1 MRLLELCPEIIV
13 QIGESVD
20 SEQDLLA
27 LSRAHPA
34 LSTLLTRCLYRLDAE
49 AYGGS
54 ELYRAAKR
62 GSLAG
67 VKASL
72 KYGASR
78 YLDDFRLRDS
88 NNDDAEYLGYYKMMT
103 PLMMAA
109 AGGNLEV
116 AQLLLGDGASV
127 EPDLHWSMEGFH
139 QSALHIAMDRGDV
152 RMIRL
157 LVDAGANVE
166 PSATDP
172 RFGPGARR
180 RGPLGRAMEREQ
192 EEIAMILLDAGA
204 SPQRYTLRGDSML
217 HIALQMRSMRL
228 VTRLLEKG
236 ASPNDSGWLDL
247 SLVKVAVQLESP
259 ELLKLLLT
267 HGASSEPS
275 GSWDSMICDA
285 VERGN
290 VEVVECLVNHKRP
303 SDFAQWDCAKVAL
316 EGRKYEVFEWLLKY
330 GIVADTRGTKA
341 EDVLVLAIQW
351 DMPDYIRALIELGA
365 RLGARE
371 IGEPTLLMILAKA
384 GNFEATQILLS
395 LEAEPESTDM
405 DGRTALFLAVKS
417 MAEMDHVF
425 QTVTI
430 LLDAGA
436 DPNVVSE
443 RGETLLSQVAYA
455 KRLKIAELLLD
466 RGADIDIRNGE
477 GRTALS
483 LAAGRGNKRVVKFLL
498 DHGANPTIVCH
509 QGWAPLDW
517 CSDHYHEIQ
526 ELLICG
532 VRKWNRAARENQQG
546 C

>member
-116 AQLLLGDGASV
+116 AQLLLGEGASV

-217 HIALQMRSMRL
+217 HIALQMRSMGL

-285 VERGN
+285 
-290 VEVVECLVNHKRP
+290 
-303 SDFAQWDCAKVAL
+303 WDCAKVAL

-384 GNFEATQILLS
+384 GYFEATQILLS

-436 DPNVVSE
+436 DPNVV
-443 RGETLLSQVAYA
+443 
-455 KRLKIAELLLD
+455 D
-466 RGADIDIRNGE
+466 
-477 GRTALS
+477 GR
-483 LAAGRGNKRVVKFLL
+483 RW
-498 DHGANPTIVCH
+498 I
-509 QGWAPLDW
+509 
-517 CSDHYHEIQ
+517 
-526 ELLICG
+526 G
-532 VRKWNRAARENQQG
+532 VQTTTMKSKNF
-546 C
+546 